1 VPVGREHDW
10 RRNRA
15 RRSEVDHRKRIGHL
29 TSGLERRLR
38 SEGQALRIR
47 SALLLTALVVGVV
60 ESHAQVPT
68 ATVWVPQAPPLGA
81 IATLSQLPD
90 LRSALAV
97 AGPAVTDI
105 RVAEWSPLSRTPGR
119 FLRLL
124 QVDNAVKPTL
134 TLWWFGGLGPA
145 EPPLTADR
153 RCTIPAESPRVCVQ
167 PVLAPEQQ
175 DWAVLMRTLLSA
187 EPCPPMRPTDGFE
200 LRLQVYESSRVSPRY
215 RELAICDPV
224 AAELRRRLDT
234 MTVHV
239 FAR

>member
-1 VPVGREHDW
+1 L
-10 RRNRA
+10 
-15 RRSEVDHRKRIGHL
+15 RIG
-29 TSGLERRLR
+29 
-38 SEGQALRIR
+38 
-47 SALLLTALVVGVV
+47 SAVLLTALVVGVV
-60 ESHAQVPT
+60 ESEAQVPT
-68 ATVWVPQAPPLGA
+68 APVWVPQAPPFGA
-81 IATLSQLPD
+81 IATLSHLPD
-90 LRSALAV
+90 LRSVSPLT
-97 AGPAVTDI
+97 GPPVTDV
-105 RVAEWSPLSRTPGR
+105 RVAEWSPLSLTPGR

-124 QVDNAVKPTL
+124 HVDNAVKPTL

-167 PVLAPEQQ
+167 PVLAPERKE
-175 DWAVLMRTLLSA
+175 WAVLMQTLLSA

-224 AAELRRRLDT
+224 AAELRRRLDA
-234 MTVHV
+234 MTVHA